1 MLSSLVLVNGCVAP
15 TNECVWTESMYFE
28 DVGIIDYLLEND
40 SEFLKVVIAHN
51 EKRAEFCG
59 P

>member
-1 MLSSLVLVNGCVAP
+1 
-15 TNECVWTESMYFE
+15 MYFE
-28 DVGIIDYLLEND
+28 DVGVIDYLLEND